1 VTQDSKP
8 SEPASTSADQTK
20 LPSGTEETNS
30 RASWVAMI
38 LRPLLFWLITLS
50 SMCLYWSGYMTGT
63 HASFLI
69 LFLWL
74 VLYGVSRWE
83 TH

>member
-1 VTQDSKP
+1 MTQDSKHL
-8 SEPASTSADQTK
+8 EPASMSTDQTSQ
-20 LPSGTEETNS
+20 PSGTEETNS
-30 RASWVAMI
+30 NVSWVAMI

-63 HASFLI
+63 HALFLI
-69 LFLWL
+69 LFLWV